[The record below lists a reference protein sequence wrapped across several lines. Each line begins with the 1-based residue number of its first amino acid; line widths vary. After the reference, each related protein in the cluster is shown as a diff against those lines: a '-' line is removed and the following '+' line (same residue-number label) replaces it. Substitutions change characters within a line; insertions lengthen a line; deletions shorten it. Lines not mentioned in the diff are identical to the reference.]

1 MHIAIVRTVFD
12 KSHGGAERY
21 AVNLAQTW
29 LGQGHRITII
39 CQRHAAADA
48 DGMRV
53 TQVSRPRVLGPFKHR
68 WFARRAGEAATQA
81 GADAVLSLA
90 RAYPGD
96 VMRLG
101 DGLHR
106 AWLGARYPDLGQRRR
121 ALINPRQQQLLKLER
136 ECFLPG
142 RFQLY
147 VANSAMIR
155 RAVVHMYGVDP
166 SRVIVIPN
174 GVDTARFNTSARQ
187 RRADVRRGL
196 GVPDNAP
203 LVLFSGMDYRR
214 KGLHE
219 AVRGFIALS
228 RMERAAH
235 FVCVGRGQDRAAR
248 TELRVAGLEAQAHFP
263 GKSDDMAGWYGAA
276 DVFVLPTMHDPSA
289 NAVTEALACGTPVV
303 TSSENGARQHIV
315 PGVNGFVIKSR
326 TDAAEI
332 GRHLLASIMQLRDP
346 EAVAAADPPLP
357 LSRHAE
363 EMLGALSRAIEL
375 RNAPPAMLGASVPA
389 SRTQALRRLK
399 QELWAA
405 GDGRDY
411 RAEFR
416 ARG

>member
-29 LGQGHRITII
+29 LAQGHRITII
-39 CQRHAAADA
+39 CQRHAVADA
-48 DGMRV
+48 AGMHV
-53 TQVSRPRVLGPFKHR
+53 TRVSRPKVLGPFKHR
-68 WFARRAGEAATQA
+68 WFARRAGEAAMQA

-106 AWLGARYPDLGQRRR
+106 AWLGARYPDFGQRRR
-121 ALINPRQQQLLKLER
+121 ALLNPRQQQLLKLER

-166 SRVIVIPN
+166 SRVTVIPN
-174 GVDTARFNTSARQ
+174 GVDTARFNLSARQ
-187 RRADVRRGL
+187 RGAELRQRI

-228 RMERAAH
+228 RTESAAH
-235 FVCVGRGQDRAAR
+235 MVCVGRGQDRAAR
-248 TELRVAGLEAQAHFP
+248 IELHVAGLEARAHFP
-263 GKSDDMAGWYGAA
+263 GESDDMAGWYGAA
-276 DVFVLPTMHDPSA
+276 NVFVLPTMHDPSA
-289 NAVTEALACGTPVV
+289 NAVTESLACGTPVV

-315 PGVNGFVIKSR
+315 HGVNGFVIRSR

-332 GRHLLASIMQLRDP
+332 GRHLLAAITQLRDP
-346 EAVAAADPPLP
+346 VMVADADPPLP
-357 LSRHAE
+357 LARHAD
-363 EMLGALSRAIEL
+363 EMLNALLRANAMRGASKV
-375 RNAPPAMLGASVPA
+375 PPAGSAPA
-389 SRTQALRRLK
+389 TRTQALRRLK

-411 RAEFR
+411 RDEFR
-416 ARG
+416 ALR